1 MSLAVP
7 GFVHYLLGPGSTWWD
22 AGLAVIDVAVVGYLA
37 YRVLLLIR
45 GTRAINILVGL
56 FLLGLGYVASQW
68 ANLVTLNWLLGHFL
82 TYSFI
87 FGVIVLFQA
96 DIRRGLA
103 HLGRGSFF
111 GGLAPDDRR
120 AQAGL
125 VDSVARAAV
134 ELARLRRGGLIV
146 LECLAD
152 LGEVIETGVKL
163 DAVPS
168 PELLLAIFHPS
179 GALHDGAVVLQ
190 RGRVAAA
197 SCLLPL
203 TVAPA
208 ERDLGTRHRAAIGL
222 AEEVDAVV
230 VVVSEERGEISLAVN
245 GSLHRGLDEGKLRD
259 LLTRLLASPQPGGV
273 AAVMA
278 RLGMA
283 SRPGG
288 AARRPAGAST
298 DKKRAEDDR
307 AAV

>member
-96 DIRRGLA
+96 DIRRGFA

-134 ELARLRRGGLIV
+134 ELARPRRGGGVRRGGLIV

-179 GALHDGAVVLQ
+179 GALHDGAVVLR

-203 TVAPA
+203 TVAP
-208 ERDLGTRHRAAIGL
+208 
-222 AEEVDAVV
+222 
-230 VVVSEERGEISLAVN
+230 
-245 GSLHRGLDEGKLRD
+245 
-259 LLTRLLASPQPGGV
+259 PQPDL
-273 AAVMA
+273 
-278 RLGMA
+278 R
-283 SRPGG
+283 
-288 AARRPAGAST
+288 
-298 DKKRAEDDR
+298 
-307 AAV
+307 

>member
-1 MSLAVP
+1 MTLAVP

-22 AGLAVIDVAVVGYLA
+22 VGLATLDVAVVGYLA

-45 GTRAINILVGL
+45 GTRAINVLVGL

-82 TYSFI
+82 SYSFI

-103 HLGRGSFF
+103 HLGRGSFL
-111 GGLAPDDRR
+111 GWLAPDDRR
-120 AQAGL
+120 EQAGL
-125 VDSVARAAV
+125 IEAVARAAV
-134 ELARLRRGGLIV
+134 ELSRQRRGALIV
-146 LECLAD
+146 LERLAD

-163 DAVPS
+163 DAVAS
-168 PELLLAIFHPS
+168 PELLLAVFHPS

-203 TVAPA
+203 TATPTV
-208 ERDLGTRHRAAIGL
+208 RDLGTRHRAALGL
-222 AEEVDAVV
+222 AEEVDAAVV
-230 VVVSEERGEISLAVN
+230 IVSEERGEVSLAVD
-245 GSLHRGLDEGKLRD
+245 GELHRGLDEGGLRAF
-259 LLTRLLASPQPGGV
+259 LTRLLAPSRPV
-273 AAVMA
+273 AAAGLMA
-278 RLGMA
+278 RLGRA
-283 SRPGG
+283 PGPG
-288 AARRPAGAST
+288 PEGSAADR
-298 DKKRAEDDR
+298 KRAEDDR